1 MAGKAQLFEHDLR
14 KDGRR
19 VVLLR
24 GVSAKGGGVTVEAE
38 VHPVTSAM
46 DAPPQVRPF
55 AFSTAE
61 SAKRFVDEAL
71 LALQYLG
78 CDVVEPLDE

>member
-1 MAGKAQLFEHDLR
+1 
-14 KDGRR
+14 
-19 VVLLR
+19 
-24 GVSAKGGGVTVEAE
+24 
-38 VHPVTSAM
+38 M
-46 DAPPQVRPF
+46 DAPPVVRPF

>member
-1 MAGKAQLFEHDLR
+1 MAAAPELFSHDLR

-24 GVSAKGGGVTVEAE
+24 GVSAKGGGVTVETE
-38 VHPVTSAM
+38 IHPVTSSLES
-46 DAPPQVRPF
+46 PPTVRPF
-55 AFSTAE
+55 SFTTAE

-78 CDVVEPLDE
+78 CDVVE

>member
-1 MAGKAQLFEHDLR
+1 
-14 KDGRR
+14 
-19 VVLLR
+19 
-24 GVSAKGGGVTVEAE
+24 
-38 VHPVTSAM
+38 M

-78 CDVVEPLDE
+78 CDVVEPLAE